1 MGSRKKTFKQNKLT
15 SIDGNY
21 WRVIKLHLRL
31 AANIKK
37 PIQELAPAY
46 FALVMSTGIVSIAFS
61 LFKFTAISNILFYLN
76 NVEYLVLIILLV
88 GRVALFFP
96 AFETDF
102 ATHKKGPGF
111 FTLIAGTNILGVQ
124 YMLLKQMAQPAIFLW
139 IVGIVLWV
147 AVMYDF
153 LFTIITKKQDP
164 PLAEGINGI
173 WLLVVVATQSI
184 SVLGSLVSPRL
195 LIPKDITIFICT
207 SFFVLGIMLYIILI
221 TMIFYRLT
229 FFPIDP
235 KDFSP
240 PFWIMTG
247 AFSITTLAGAT
258 LVKQV
263 TSTALSDIQPFIKGL
278 SLFAWSTASFFIPLL
293 IMLEVWRHIIRRV
306 QVKYQ
311 PEYWAMVFSLGMY
324 TVCTYRLAEAL
335 QTNFLKA
342 VPKAFIFIAAAAWLI
357 TFIGM
362 LVNVARALSPKSKV
376 VNIDSRVR

>member
-1 MGSRKKTFKQNKLT
+1 LK
-15 SIDGNY
+15 
-21 WRVIKLHLRL
+21 L

-46 FALVMSTGIVSIAFS
+46 FALVMSTGIISIAFS
-61 LFKFTAISNILFYLN
+61 LFHFTAISNILFYLN
-76 NVEYLVLIILLV
+76 NVEYIVLVILLAL
-88 GRVALFFP
+88 RIALFFP

-102 ATHKKGPGF
+102 AAHKKGPGF
-111 FTLIAGTNILGVQ
+111 FTVIAGTNILGIQ
-124 YMLLKQMAQPAIFLW
+124 YMLLKHRAQPAIFLW

-153 LFTIITKKQDP
+153 LFTVITKKQDP

-173 WLLVVVATQSI
+173 WLLLVVATQSI
-184 SVLGSLVSPRL
+184 SILGSLLSSRL
-195 LIPKDITIFICT
+195 RIPSDITLFICS
-207 SFFVLGIMLYIILI
+207 SFFVLGFMLYIILI

-235 KDFSP
+235 KDFTP

-247 AFSITTLAGAT
+247 AFSITTLAGTT
-258 LVKQV
+258 LVKQI
-263 TSTALSDIQPFIKGL
+263 TSTALYDIQPFIKGL
-278 SLFAWSTASFFIPLL
+278 SLFAWSTATFFMPLL
-293 IMLEVWRHIIRRV
+293 IMLEVWRHIIRKV

-335 QTNFLKA
+335 QTGFLKA
-342 VPKAFIFIAAAAWLI
+342 IPKGFIFIAAAAWLI

-362 LVNVARALSPKSKV
+362 LLNIARVFSSKSKV
-376 VNIDSRVR
+376 VNIDTAVH